1 MKKKMISLFLA
12 LVLTLSAAIPAL
24 AAQYVSDGYYGGS
37 YYEIV
42 DNCTYDMFSGT
53 ITCMD
58 RMVQVVAYVETGEY
72 PNIIKKDWYY
82 GPSQYHYSTASR
94 YTVGQVRH
102 VEFEHY
108 IDGNI
113 VRNNTMYPS

>member
-1 MKKKMISLFLA
+1 MISLFLA

-53 ITCMD
+53 TICMD
-58 RMVQVVAYVETGEY
+58 RTVQTRAYVRYGDSNSITEC
-72 PNIIKKDWYY
+72 PYY
-82 GPSQYHYSTASR
+82 GPTQYGQSTVSS
-94 YTVGQVRH
+94 YVPGQMMYVY
-102 VEFEHY
+102 FEHY
-108 IDGNI
+108 IDGN
-113 VRNNTMYPS
+113 VARNNAMYPY

>member
-1 MKKKMISLFLA
+1 MISLFLA

-24 AAQYVSDGYYGGS
+24 AAQYVSDGYYDGS

-58 RMVQVVAYVETGEY
+58 RTVYVTATVCFVDSDYKVVTNTFSRPAQYGQNTTSGY
-72 PNIIKKDWYY
+72 IIGDI
-82 GPSQYHYSTASR
+82 
-94 YTVGQVRH
+94 RH
-102 VEFEHY
+102 VYFEHY
-108 IDGNI
+108 IDGN
-113 VRNNTMYPS
+113 VARNNTMYPS